1 VSPSPRSSEPPT
13 CARCG
18 QPWREPH
25 RFYPPGDAPPLCS
38 GCFFAPEP
46 HEVIDT
52 LADVVAY
59 RGAR

>member
-1 VSPSPRSSEPPT
+1 MTKPTEPPT

-38 GCFFAPEP
+38 GCFFMPEP
-46 HEVIDT
+46 HEDIDA
-52 LADVVAY
+52 LALR
-59 RGAR
+59 RGPR

>member
-1 VSPSPRSSEPPT
+1 MSPAPRSSEPPT

-25 RFYPPGDAPPLCS
+25 RAYPAGADAPVCMP
-38 GCFFAPEP
+38 CFFAPQA
-46 HEVIDT
+46 HEAIES

>member
-1 VSPSPRSSEPPT
+1 MSPAPRSSEPPT

-25 RFYPPGDAPPLCS
+25 RAYPAGASDPVCMP
-38 GCFFAPEP
+38 CFFAPTA
-46 HEVIDT
+46 HEQIES